1 MSFDREARQAQART
15 RAFWDKA
22 DEKKR
27 RMIRIGIAVCV
38 LGLFALIAHC
48 AG

>member
-1 MSFDREARQAQART
+1 MSFDKEAREAQARAQ
-15 RAFWDKA
+15 AFWDKA
-22 DEKKR
+22 DERKR
-27 RMIRIGIAVCV
+27 RFIRIGIAVIV